1 MKTLINYINESLRK
15 NDFSFFTNGVFKL
28 KTETD
33 SFGDDAT
40 KTSVAKQQE
49 KEIIDII
56 NSYLVD
62 SEYKALSSIDYS
74 KDVKYGGIVI
84 VDDTDSPVMFIEV
97 KVGDR
102 KDLLGAITI
111 DSLLNFGKTSNDH
124 YYLLLSDFGVKHKF
138 VKGKDVWNEFE
149 KDKTLLV
156 SKTRKNKIDFDDAIV
171 KDWDGRQARGEVYA
185 EDFIPET
192 TIDKVKPA
200 F

>member
-33 SFGDDAT
+33 PFGDDVT

-62 SEYKALSSIDYS
+62 SEYKALSYVDYD
-74 KDVKYGGIVI
+74 KDTKYGNIVI
-84 VDDTDSPVMFIEV
+84 VDDSNSPVMFIEV

-124 YYLLLSDFGVKHKF
+124 YYLLLSDLGVKHKF
-138 VKGKDVWNEFE
+138 VKGKDVWSEFE
-149 KDKTLLV
+149 KNKTLLV
-156 SKTRKNKIDFDDAIV
+156 SKNRKQKINLDGVTV

-192 TIDKVKPA
+192 TIDKVKSA
-200 F
+200 I

>member
-28 KTETD
+28 KIETD
-33 SFGDDAT
+33 PFGDDAT

-49 KEIIDII
+49 TEIIDII

-62 SEYKALSSIDYS
+62 SDYKALSYVDYD
-74 KDVKYGGIVI
+74 KDAKYGNIVI
-84 VDDTDSPVMFIEV
+84 VDDSNSPVMFIEV
-97 KVGDR
+97 KVSDR
-102 KDLLGAITI
+102 KNSLGAITI
-111 DSLLNFGKTSNDH
+111 DSLLNFGKTSNDN
-124 YYLLLSDFGVKHKF
+124 YYLLLSDLGVKHKF

-156 SKTRKNKIDFDDAIV
+156 SKTRKNKIDFADAKV
-171 KDWDGRQARGEVYA
+171 EDWDGRRARGEVYA

>member
-33 SFGDDAT
+33 PYGDDAT
-40 KTSVAKQQE
+40 KNSVAKQQE
-49 KEIIDII
+49 KEIINII
-56 NSYLVD
+56 NSYLID
-62 SEYKALSSIDYS
+62 SEYKAISSIDYV
-74 KDVKYGGIVI
+74 KDLEHGNIVI

-97 KVGDR
+97 KVSDK

-111 DSLLNFGKTSNDH
+111 DSLLKFGKTSNDH
-124 YYLLLSDFGVKHKF
+124 YYLLLSDLGVKHKF
-138 VKGKDVWNEFE
+138 VKGKDVWNEFK

-156 SKTRKNKIDFDDAIV
+156 SKTRKRKIDFDDVTV

>member
-1 MKTLINYINESLRK
+1 METLINYINESLRK

-28 KTETD
+28 KTEID
-33 SFGDDAT
+33 PYGDDVT
-40 KTSVAKQQE
+40 KNSVAKQQE

-56 NSYLVD
+56 NSYLID
-62 SEYKALSSIDYS
+62 SEYKAISSIDYA
-74 KDVKYGGIVI
+74 KDLEHGNIVV

-97 KVGDR
+97 KVGDK

-111 DSLLNFGKTSNDH
+111 DSLLKFGKTSNDH
-124 YYLLLSDFGVKHKF
+124 YYLLLSDLGVKHKF

-156 SKTRKNKIDFDDAIV
+156 SKTRKHKIDFDDVTV

>member
-15 NDFSFFTNGVFKL
+15 NDFSFFTNGIFKL

-33 SFGDDAT
+33 PFGDDTT
-40 KTSVAKQQE
+40 KNSVAKQQE

-62 SEYKALSSIDYS
+62 SDYKALSYVDYD
-74 KDVKYGGIVI
+74 KDAKYGNIVI
-84 VDDTDSPVMFIEV
+84 VDDSNSPVMFIEV
-97 KVGDR
+97 KVSDR
-102 KDLLGAITI
+102 KNSLGAITI
-111 DSLLNFGKTSNDH
+111 DSLLNFGKISNDH
-124 YYLLLSDFGVKHKF
+124 YYLLLSDLGVKHKF

-156 SKTRKNKIDFDDAIV
+156 SKTRKNKIDFDAKV
-171 KDWDGRQARGEVYA
+171 EDWDGRRARGEVYG

>member
-15 NDFSFFTNGVFKL
+15 NDFSFFTNGVFKI

-33 SFGDDAT
+33 PFGDDVT
-40 KTSVAKQQE
+40 KNSVAKQQE

-62 SEYKALSSIDYS
+62 SEYKAISSIDYG
-74 KDVKYGGIVI
+74 KDAKYGNIVV
-84 VDDTDSPVMFIEV
+84 VDDSKSPVMFIAV

-111 DSLLNFGKTSNDH
+111 DSLLKFGKTSNDH
-124 YYLLLSDFGVKHKF
+124 YYLLLSDLGVKHKF

-156 SKTRKNKIDFDDAIV
+156 SKTRKHKIDFDDVTV

>member
-33 SFGDDAT
+33 PFGDDAT
-40 KTSVAKQQE
+40 KNSVAKQQE

-56 NSYLVD
+56 NSYLID
-62 SEYKALSSIDYS
+62 SKYKAISSIDYV
-74 KDVKYGGIVI
+74 KDLEHGNIVV

-97 KVGDR
+97 KVSDK

-111 DSLLNFGKTSNDH
+111 DSLLKFGKTSNDH
-124 YYLLLSDFGVKHKF
+124 YYLLLSDLGVNHKF

-156 SKTRKNKIDFDDAIV
+156 SKTRKRKIDFADVTV
-171 KDWDGRQARGEVYA
+171 KDWDGRQARGEVYG

>member
-33 SFGDDAT
+33 PFGDDAT
-40 KTSVAKQQE
+40 KTSIAKQQE

-62 SEYKALSSIDYS
+62 SDYKALSYVDYD
-74 KDVKYGGIVI
+74 KDAKYGNIVI
-84 VDDTDSPVMFIEV
+84 VDDSNSPVMFIDV
-97 KVGDR
+97 KVSDR
-102 KDLLGAITI
+102 KNSLGAITI
-111 DSLLNFGKTSNDH
+111 DSLLNFGKTSNNN
-124 YYLLLSDFGVKHKF
+124 YYLLLSDLGVKHKF

-156 SKTRKNKIDFDDAIV
+156 SKTRKNKIDFDATV

>member
-33 SFGDDAT
+33 PYGDDVT
-40 KTSVAKQQE
+40 KNSVAKQQE

-56 NSYLVD
+56 NSYLID
-62 SEYKALSSIDYS
+62 SEYKAISSIDYA
-74 KDVKYGGIVI
+74 KDLEHGNIVV

-97 KVGDR
+97 KVGDK

-111 DSLLNFGKTSNDH
+111 DSLLKFGKTSNDH
-124 YYLLLSDFGVKHKF
+124 YYLLLSDLGVKHKF

-156 SKTRKNKIDFDDAIV
+156 SKTRKHKIDFDDVTV
-171 KDWDGRQARGEVYA
+171 KDWDGRQARGKVYA

>member
-33 SFGDDAT
+33 PFGDDAT

-49 KEIIDII
+49 TEIIDII

-62 SEYKALSSIDYS
+62 SDYKALSYVDYD
-74 KDVKYGGIVI
+74 KDAKYGNIVI
-84 VDDTDSPVMFIEV
+84 VDDSNSPVMFIEV

-102 KDLLGAITI
+102 KNSLGTITI
-111 DSLLNFGKTSNDH
+111 DSLLNFGKTSNDN
-124 YYLLLSDFGVKHKF
+124 YYLLLSDLGVKHKF

-156 SKTRKNKIDFDDAIV
+156 SKTRKNKIDFDAKV
-171 KDWDGRQARGEVYA
+171 EDWDGRRARGEVYG

>member
-33 SFGDDAT
+33 PFGDDAT

-62 SEYKALSSIDYS
+62 SDYKALSYVDYD
-74 KDVKYGGIVI
+74 KDAKYGNIVI
-84 VDDTDSPVMFIEV
+84 VDDSNSPVMFIEV

-124 YYLLLSDFGVKHKF
+124 YYLLLSDLGVKHKF

-156 SKTRKNKIDFDDAIV
+156 SKTRKNKIDFDDATV
-171 KDWDGRQARGEVYA
+171 KDWDGRRARGEVYG

>member
-33 SFGDDAT
+33 PYEDDVT
-40 KTSVAKQQE
+40 KNSVAKQQE

-56 NSYLVD
+56 NSYLID
-62 SEYKALSSIDYS
+62 SEYKAISSIDYV
-74 KDVKYGGIVI
+74 KDLEHGNIVV

-97 KVGDR
+97 KVGDK
-102 KDLLGAITI
+102 KDLLGVITI
-111 DSLLNFGKTSNDH
+111 DSLLKFGKTSNDH
-124 YYLLLSDFGVKHKF
+124 YYLLLSDLGVNHKF

-156 SKTRKNKIDFDDAIV
+156 SKTRKRKIDFDDVTV